1 MGFMIIYGKPL
12 KEHFNFW
19 PRWLWIANGL
29 LIAVSLLII
38 FCAWAQIQ
46 CPEIKRNSRWIW
58 GQASV

>member
-38 FCAWAQIQ
+38 FCAMIVD
-46 CPEIKRNSRWIW
+46 KY
-58 GQASV
+58 